1 MPNCSRWNNSKA
13 PAASLARIGP
23 AMTYLM
29 WIPWSCPKRCGCN
42 VLLPPYTHHIN
53 TWNQSQSFSQSFP
66 WQVALYCT
74 GFPCTPYSRLHAN
87 SQLLGEE
94 AAKPMWKCIQNIR
107 DARPAV
113 SCHQC
118 TMSLLQPLCETRQLA
133 INLRLACWRT
143 YEGSHKF
150 LILFWKCWSTTCP
163 SNMDAWMVCHASAQP
178 LCWW

>member
-118 TMSLLQPLCETRQLA
+118 TMLVGERTRVRTSSWYCSGSGVQLA
-133 INLRLACWRT
+133 RATWMHGWFVMHQLSLCVDGKINCW
-143 YEGSHKF
+143 
-150 LILFWKCWSTTCP
+150 
-163 SNMDAWMVCHASAQP
+163 
-178 LCWW
+178 